1 MSNPD
6 MSPDAITRRLQRLNQ
21 LRELCI
27 HLKQAGQKAGLHK
40 SVVQNE
46 PVAQIEM
53 IKRSTQSNFS
63 LF

>member
-6 MSPDAITRRLQRLNQ
+6 MSPDAITRRLQRLTQ

-40 SVVQNE
+40 NVVHNE
-46 PVAQIEM
+46 PIPGSPENRNS
-53 IKRSTQSNFS
+53 KNP
-63 LF
+63 